1 MATKDLNLLIAQLQ
15 AIAQSGCYYT
25 KDVFDR
31 ERYDQLAAITKQ
43 LVMLLGDATPEQA
56 RLFVDQD
63 IGYVTPKVDVRA
75 VTFIDD
81 RLLMVQER
89 AGETWSIPG
98 GWADLG
104 YSASEIAVKETRE
117 EAGLTVKPTQLLAV
131 YSVRKRDYAPQS
143 TRDVYKFF
151 IACEPVTNAL
161 KTGIETE
168 NVKTFS
174 REEALA
180 LPLSLQRNLPAD
192 IAMAF
197 AAHVAEY
204 WETQFD

>member
-15 AIAQSGCYYT
+15 AIAQSGRYYT

-31 ERYDQLAAITKQ
+31 ERYDQLAATTKQ

-104 YSASEIAVKETRE
+104 YSAGEIAVKETRE

-151 IACEPVTNAL
+151 IACEPVTHTL
-161 KTGIETE
+161 KTGVETE

-180 LPLSLQRNLPAD
+180 LPLSRQRNLPAD
-192 IAMAF
+192 VAMAF
-197 AAHVAEY
+197 AAHASEQ
-204 WETQFD
+204 WETEFD

>member
-1 MATKDLNLLIAQLQ
+1 MASEDLNLLLAQLQ
-15 AIAQSGCYYT
+15 AIAQSGRYYT

-43 LVMLLGDATPEQA
+43 LMLRLSDATPEQA

-75 VTFIDD
+75 VTFIED
-81 RLLMVQER
+81 RLLLVQER
-89 AGETWSIPG
+89 AGGTWSIPG

-104 YSASEIAVKETRE
+104 YSAGEIAVKETRE

-131 YSVRKRDYAPQS
+131 YSVRKRDYALQS

-151 IACEPVTNAL
+151 IACQPVTQTL
-161 KTGIETE
+161 KTGVETE
-168 NVKTFS
+168 NVRTFTQ
-174 REEALA
+174 EEALA

-192 IAMAF
+192 IEMAF
-197 AAHVAEY
+197 AAYADAGWV
-204 WETQFD
+204 TQFD

>member
-1 MATKDLNLLIAQLQ
+1 MPSEDLNLLLGQLQ
-15 AIAQSGCYYT
+15 AIAQSGRYYT

-43 LVMLLGDATPEQA
+43 LMLQLSDATPEQA

-63 IGYVTPKVDVRA
+63 IGYVTPKVDVRT
-75 VTFIDD
+75 VTFIED
-81 RLLMVQER
+81 RLLLVQER
-89 AGETWSIPG
+89 AGGTWSIPG

-104 YSASEIAVKETRE
+104 YSAGEIAVKETRE

-143 TRDVYKFF
+143 TQDVYKFF
-151 IACEPVTNAL
+151 IACQPVTQTL
-161 KTGIETE
+161 KTGVETE
-168 NVKTFS
+168 NVRTFT

-192 IAMAF
+192 IEMAF
-197 AAHVAEY
+197 AAHADAGWV
-204 WETQFD
+204 TQFD

>member
-1 MATKDLNLLIAQLQ
+1 MASEDLNLLLAQLQ
-15 AIAQSGCYYT
+15 AIAQSGRYYT

-43 LVMLLGDATPEQA
+43 LMLRLSDATPEQA

-75 VTFIDD
+75 VTFIED
-81 RLLMVQER
+81 RLLLVQER
-89 AGETWSIPG
+89 AGGTWSIPG

-104 YSASEIAVKETRE
+104 YSAGEIAVKETRE

-131 YSVRKRDYAPQS
+131 YSVRKRDYALQS

-151 IACEPVTNAL
+151 IACQPVTQTL
-161 KTGIETE
+161 KTGVETE
-168 NVKTFS
+168 NVRTFTQ
-174 REEALA
+174 EEALA

-192 IAMAF
+192 IEMAF
-197 AAHVAEY
+197 AAYADAG
-204 WETQFD
+204 WMTRFD

>member
-1 MATKDLNLLIAQLQ
+1 MTTKDLNLLIAQLQ
-15 AIAQSGCYYT
+15 AIAQSGRYYT

-89 AGETWSIPG
+89 AGKTWSIPG

-117 EAGLTVKPTQLLAV
+117 EAGLKVKPTQLLAV

-151 IACEPVTNAL
+151 IACEPVSHTL
-161 KTGIETE
+161 KTGVETE

-197 AAHVAEY
+197 TAHATEY

>member
-1 MATKDLNLLIAQLQ
+1 MASEDLNLLLAQLQ
-15 AIAQSGCYYT
+15 AIAQSGRYYT

-43 LVMLLGDATPEQA
+43 LMLRLSDATPEQA

-75 VTFIDD
+75 VTFIED
-81 RLLMVQER
+81 RLLLVQER
-89 AGETWSIPG
+89 AGGTWSIPG

-104 YSASEIAVKETRE
+104 YSAGEIAVKETRE

-131 YSVRKRDYAPQS
+131 YSVRKRDYALQS

-151 IACEPVTNAL
+151 IACQPVTQTL
-161 KTGIETE
+161 KTGVETE
-168 NVKTFS
+168 NVRTFT

-192 IAMAF
+192 IEMAF
-197 AAHVAEY
+197 AAYADAG
-204 WETQFD
+204 WMTRFD